1 MSNRRISLLASWNA
15 LPMHHPLRAIG
26 MTALVST
33 AAAIVVSSSVIFLQP
48 VQQSNQLKSKQALL
62 NKIVSTIPGLEN
74 VLTETGVD
82 SLSTRWVQL
91 DTGEIS
97 ASPPAPDY
105 DADSAST
112 DPLWSIEIPKAEDI
126 AGISRRSLYLPVH
139 LLEKQNRLELVVLP
153 VYGSGYQST
162 IRAWLALSGDVQT
175 VVSLSIVDQAETPG
189 LGARI
194 VEPDWLA
201 QWTMRSLYNA
211 DRELVL
217 HVSTGPA
224 VSENEIDGISG
235 ATRTGNGINNL
246 MKYWLGDQGFGPF
259 LQNIEQGNLSL

>member
-1 MSNRRISLLASWNA
+1 MNNNKHSLFSTWNA
-15 LPMHHPLRAIG
+15 LPMHHPFRAIG

-33 AAAIVVSSSVIFLQP
+33 VAAIVVSTSVIFLQP
-48 VQQSNQLKSKQALL
+48 VQQSNQRKSEQALL
-62 NKIVSTIPGLEN
+62 SNIVSTLPGLEN
-74 VLTETGVD
+74 VLIESGVD

-97 ASPPAPDY
+97 ASPPEPDY
-105 DADSAST
+105 DADTAST
-112 DPLWSIEIPKAEDI
+112 DPLWSIEIPKADDI
-126 AGISRRSLYLPVH
+126 AGIARRSLVLPVH

-153 VYGSGYQST
+153 VYGTGYQST

-201 QWTMRSLYNA
+201 QWAERSLYNT
-211 DRELVL
+211 DGELVL
-217 HVSTGPA
+217 RVSAGPA

-246 MKYWLGDQGFGPF
+246 MQYWLGDQGFGPF